1 VIINKSKTI
10 KLNTMANKIT
20 KEELKLVNEQQAEYA
35 GILNSLGMLALEK
48 SRIVKL
54 GEELLLKINDNK
66 NSLEEKYGQVNI
78 DLKDGSYVEIKKEEE

>member
-1 VIINKSKTI
+1 
-10 KLNTMANKIT
+10 MANKIT

-54 GEELLLKINDNK
+54 GEEK
-66 NSLEEKYGQVNI
+66 
-78 DLKDGSYVEIKKEEE
+78 